1 MRDLPGG
8 APIDG
13 SDTHGIWQFIVTLW
27 QKWAPKPLQQ
37 LHDPSTPPLPG
48 FYAPLLQVT
57 QLQQAVQTA
66 ARHGSVHP
74 QSADIACRALDFGA
88 LRLSEVMVPRNR
100 VKAIDCSISP
110 ADLRRVL
117 LEEAYSRMPVYNG
130 TLDAIVGILVAKDAL
145 VMAWESSLVVL
156 DDLLQAPFFAPETM
170 HAADLLKELQ
180 NRRLHF
186 AVVVD
191 ELGGTAGIVTLED
204 LLEELVGNIYG
215 MHDDASPEL
224 IHHDA
229 DGTITVEGMMPV
241 RDANRELHLAL
252 PEGDTFCTVGGLCIS
267 HAGRIPEAG
276 YELAYGDGVTLEVVE
291 ASPRTVT
298 RVRLRRRG
306 RSTAGVPQR
315 MEAGGSSSI

>member
-1 MRDLPGG
+1 MPALDAADL
-8 APIDG
+8 A
-13 SDTHGIWQFIVTLW
+13 V
-27 QKWAPKPLQQ
+27 
-37 LHDPSTPPLPG
+37 PG
-48 FYAPLLQVT
+48 FYAPLLRVPE
-57 QLQQAVQTA
+57 LQRAVHTA
-66 ARHGSVHP
+66 VRHGTVHP

-100 VKAIDCSISP
+100 VKAIAYTTSS
-110 ADLRRVL
+110 ADLRRIL
-117 LEEAYSRMPVYNG
+117 LEEAYSRMPVYDG

-145 VMAWESSLVVL
+145 AMAWESRLVVL

-215 MHDDASPEL
+215 KHDDTSPEL

-298 RVRLRRRG
+298 RVRLRRRP
-306 RSTAGVPQR
+306 RPAPPAPAHQQV
-315 MEAGGSSSI
+315 GGGPLF